1 MAPEMMEEGQSASYT
16 VDDALLSSGFGRF
29 QILILSYA
37 GIGLIAEAMEMMLLS
52 FVGPSVQLEWK
63 LTSHQESMI
72 TSVVFVGMLIGA
84 YSWGV
89 VSDNYGRRRGFLFT
103 AIMTSG
109 AGFFSAFAPNY
120 LSLISLRFLV
130 GIGLGGG
137 PVLGSWFLEFVPA
150 PTRGTWMVVFSAFWT
165 VGTILE
171 ASLAWTIMPKFGWRW
186 LLALSAVPSFLLLLF
201 YAITPESPRFLCMKG
216 RTTEAVDILEKMAR
230 LNNVQLPSGRLV
242 SDKNIELDEV
252 SGSSESTTLLAG
264 AEESDNLNEDQGS
277 DFGGIKSVG
286 KLLAPKLIRATLL
299 LWMAFFGNAFA
310 YYGIV
315 LLTSELSNGNRI
327 CAKEDVESVHSTNAS
342 LYKNVFISSFAE
354 IPGSF
359 LSAMIVDRFGRK
371 RSMASMLFTSC
382 VFLLPLVFSRTD
394 ILTRISL
401 FGARLCISASF
412 TIVYIYA
419 PEIYPTAVRTTGIG
433 IASSVGRIGG
443 ILCPLVAVALVHS
456 CQQTTAILL
465 FELVIFLSG
474 LAVSFFPFETK
485 GCRLN
490 DTDVDMN

>member
-1 MAPEMMEEGQSASYT
+1 MMEDEQSATYT
-16 VDDALLSSGFGRF
+16 VDDALLCSGFGRF
-29 QILILSYA
+29 QILVLSYA
-37 GIGLIAEAMEMMLLS
+37 GVGLIAEAMEMMLLS

-103 AIMTSG
+103 AIVTSG
-109 AGFFSAFAPNY
+109 AGFLSAFAPNY
-120 LSLISLRFLV
+120 WLLISLRFLV

-165 VGTILE
+165 VGTIFE
-171 ASLAWTIMPKFGWRW
+171 ASLAWIVMPKFGWRW
-186 LLALSAVPSFLLLLF
+186 LLALSSVPSFLLLLF

-216 RTTEAVDILEKMAR
+216 RIMEAVEVLEKMAR

-252 SGSSESTTLLAG
+252 SRSSESTTLLPAD
-264 AEESDNLNEDQGS
+264 EENDINEDEGS
-277 DFGGIKSVG
+277 NFGGIKSVV
-286 KLLAPKLIRATLL
+286 KLLTPNLLRATLL

-327 CAKEDVESVHSTNAS
+327 CAKEEVESVHSNNAS
-342 LYKNVFISSFAE
+342 LYRNVFISSFAE

-371 RSMASMLFTSC
+371 LSMASMLFTSC
-382 VFLLPLVFSRTD
+382 VFLFPLVFSRTD

-401 FGARLCISASF
+401 FGARLCIAASF
-412 TIVYIYA
+412 TIIYIYA
-419 PEIYPTAVRTTGIG
+419 PEIYPTSVRTTGIG
-433 IASSVGRIGG
+433 VASSVGRIGG

-474 LAVSFFPFETK
+474 MAVWFFPFETK

-490 DTDVDMN
+490 DTEVDMS